1 MTETQ
6 AARKPIIA
14 TAIYEQWNQ
23 HDILEELRRVDFDA
37 THILAG
43 LTPEQRLYL
52 MHGGMSA
59 AEIGDD
65 IFREAEA
72 RGLIPTNDSDGP
84 FSLEVTARLY
94 EALQADPEYFSH
106 PLPEGREVRHE
117 DALLETP
124 LTPYEQ
130 GYRSGEDYS
139 VSGLVTVSMSDLH
152 DNDFEG
158 HLDNV
163 AVLLTGNELLM
174 EIQSSAKRVTS
185 EGDLVMLVSG
195 VVAPGECFDVEGRAE
210 FDAGREAAAEALVAE

>member
-37 THILAG
+37 TRILAG
-43 LTPEQRLYL
+43 LSQDERLAL
-52 MHGGMSA
+52 MNDGF
-59 AEIGDD
+59 EIADQ

-72 RGLIPTNDSDGP
+72 RGLIPPHDGP
-84 FSLEVTARLY
+84 FTLNVGDELT
-94 EALQADPEYFSH
+94 EALEEDPEYFSR
-106 PLPEGREVRHE
+106 PFPEGREVRHE
-117 DALLETP
+117 DAVLETP
-124 LTPYEQ
+124 LTPFEQ

-195 VVAPGECFDVEGRAE
+195 VVVPGECFDAEGRAE
-210 FDAGREAAAEALVAE
+210 FEAGREAAAEALVAE